1 MVLAESASTEQRKNA
16 DFQVDFISHSK
27 LIVASRTRRRY
38 GTLPSVILQT
48 LDSKER
54 LFIFLDKECM
64 KIRKSAAALALCT
77 ATFLGAIPS
86 FAEDGNAAAALSSHG
101 VGPVKSVALADID
114 AGLADKGKAAFAA
127 KCSACHKLGERY
139 VGPDLAG
146 VTKRRSPEWI
156 MNMILNPQE
165 MTQKDPIA
173 QELFGEYLVQMTFQ
187 NVSEPDTRAI
197 LEYFRQHDK

>member
-1 MVLAESASTEQRKNA
+1 MRISRSITGLA
-16 DFQVDFISHSK
+16 FW
-27 LIVASRTRRRY
+27 
-38 GTLPSVILQT
+38 
-48 LDSKER
+48 
-54 LFIFLDKECM
+54 
-64 KIRKSAAALALCT
+64 AAT
-77 ATFLGAIPS
+77 LGASNPVA
-86 FAEDGNAAAALSSHG
+86 AEDGSAVAALPNRG
-101 VGPVKSVALADID
+101 VGPVKAVAIAEID
-114 AGLADKGKAAFAA
+114 AGLADKGKSAFAA

-187 NVSEPDTRAI
+187 NVSEADARAI
-197 LEYFRQHDK
+197 LEHFRQYDR